1 MSEVTSIQAAKT
13 YNGNIISHGGKPEN
27 VKLKKILQNTP
38 NEGTPLTVTYP
49 KGTNTSIN
57 PGKSLILGINDSKP
71 HTYNCISGEFEAYF
85 WLPFVNVNTQL
96 CLYQNELNKK
106 SIYLTYH
113 CDNVGPD
120 TPFHYTKVT
129 GNVNLNLTK
138 GDVLT
143 ISMLNWLSDNA
154 NSLVAGDPITS
165 RGTTTT
171 VDDGDGDT
179 IIG

>member
-71 HTYNCISGEFEAYF
+71 
-85 WLPFVNVNTQL
+85 LPTIVFRVSL
-96 CLYQNELNKK
+96 KP
-106 SIYLTYH
+106 IFGYL
-113 CDNVGPD
+113 
-120 TPFHYTKVT
+120 
-129 GNVNLNLTK
+129 L
-138 GDVLT
+138 
-143 ISMLNWLSDNA
+143 
-154 NSLVAGDPITS
+154 
-165 RGTTTT
+165 
-171 VDDGDGDT
+171 
-179 IIG
+179 